1 LQQKV
6 IAKERIVSAAK
17 QLFAERGFHRTAM
30 ADLAEYAQVSVG
42 AIYRS
47 FASKSEI
54 IRAIILAETEETLGQ
69 LQATIEQV
77 RSGEVAGEAAVERMI
92 FQWVSERSDALEHEV
107 VAEGHRNPEIAGM
120 ISEIC
125 GQFRELFRVL
135 AQLLQPGL
143 DEAEAEG
150 VAELLLACLFG
161 MGNREFTHPRLD
173 EAQTAAVVARLLLR
187 GANKPA

>member
-1 LQQKV
+1 MQQKQN
-6 IAKERIVSAAK
+6 ARERIVSAAR

-47 FASKSEI
+47 FSSKSEI
-54 IRAIILAETEETLGQ
+54 IRAIILAETEETRAQ
-69 LQATIEQV
+69 LQAAIDQV
-77 RSGEVAGEAAVERMI
+77 RAGDIAGEAAVERMI

-107 VAEGHRNPEIAGM
+107 VAEGHRNPEIAAM

-135 AQLLQPGL
+135 ARLLQPKL
-143 DEAEAEG
+143 DDVQVEG

-173 EAQTAAVVARLLLR
+173 EAQTAAVVAHLLL
-187 GANKPA
+187 GAAARA